1 MIKCQFSC
9 HARAAAV
16 RLPTT
21 FRLSDYTHVPFFHIH
36 SPHNTGSPLQPR
48 DPDQCTRARVR
59 THLLFRR
66 HSSSSR
72 KPAAVRPQAHRDVLI
87 RCAGGLYTS
96 HQAHTHTHTHTQ
108 THTHAHTHTRT
119 HTHTHTHTPQNHS
132 QTRRTD
138 THRTKCATPGATRTY
153 RRRTHRA
160 LRPPRPINP
169 RRHPRHL
176 LGPSRRPRRCL
187 SLCPASCASSP
198 ASSTARPPLAPRKK

>member
-119 HTHTHTHTPQNHS
+119 HTHTHTHTTKS
-132 QTRRTD
+132 LADQTHGHAPHEVR
-138 THRTKCATPGATRTY
+138 H
-153 RRRTHRA
+153 
-160 LRPPRPINP
+160 P
-169 RRHPRHL
+169 RRHTYL
-176 LGPSRRPRRCL
+176 PSTY
-187 SLCPASCASSP
+187 SSRAAP
-198 ASSTARPPLAPRKK
+198 STPHQPTPSPTPPARPLSAPSPMPQSAPSFLRKK